1 MANIRIK
8 GQQTVKVP
16 FDRFDKKE
24 VTTYLATISMDPKEK
39 VLMFIAAKGTTEKC
53 EKKIRAR

>member
-8 GQQTVKVP
+8 GQQAVKMS

-24 VTTYLATISMDPKEK
+24 VTTYLATVSMNPNEK
-39 VLMFIAAKGTTEKC
+39 VLMFIAAKWTTEKC
-53 EKKIRAR
+53 EKK